1 MGPRMISKR
10 WAHGLV
16 STLSIAGLAAC
27 GGGGDAPPATNQAPM
42 AAIVAPAEGATF
54 KAGDT
59 ISFSGTARDVED
71 GDLAG
76 AQLTWWAELH
86 HDIHSHPFVPE
97 TAGSTG
103 QAAIPTQGE
112 TDENIFYRFHLRATD
127 SAGLTSVV
135 TRDILPLKSQVTV
148 ATLPSGLA
156 LTLDGQPITGPATF
170 TGVVGIERTLGAA
183 ATQDLNG
190 RRYRFANWSHGMA
203 ATHTLATPASDT
215 TYIATYTD
223 VGAAGNAP
231 PAVSLTAPARG
242 SNGSLGVAINLAASA
257 SDADGSIGGVEFFEN
272 GVKIGATDS
281 TAPYGLSWTPAS
293 LGVRSLTARAT
304 DSQGA
309 TTTSTAV
316 TVTITAAPS
325 ADTQAPVVALT
336 APADLQANLSGSVT
350 LSATANDNVGV
361 SGVEFQVDGEQVGAI
376 DTSAPYSV
384 SVDTTL
390 YASGQHVLRARA
402 RDAAGNLSP
411 WSAATVQFGGS
422 RNQPAGFT
430 RNEGWITGLSSATA
444 MAQAPD
450 GRIFVTQQGG
460 QLRIVQNG
468 ALQGT
473 PFVTLAVD
481 PNGERGLLGV
491 ALHPDFASNRFVY
504 LYYTTTQN
512 GTHNRISR
520 FTADAANPN
529 IADAG
534 SEVPIVDLPAL
545 SGATN
550 HNGGALNFGLDG
562 KLYVAVGD
570 NANSAK
576 APDLNDPFG
585 KMLRFNDDGSIP
597 ADNPYC
603 NTPATLR
610 CAIWARGLRNP
621 FTFAVRASDG
631 RMHINDVGQNTWE
644 EINLGVPGAHYG
656 WPATEGPT
664 SAAGV
669 TAPLFAYDHDA
680 GSATGAGGF
689 FSGCAVAGGAF
700 YPQAGAFPAAY
711 RGSYYFS
718 DYCTPVIG
726 RIDLANGNAA
736 YAFGRV
742 SASPVG
748 MLAGLD
754 GALYVLTRNGI
765 VRFSVP

>member
-1 MGPRMISKR
+1 MISKR
-10 WAHGLV
+10 WTNALALV
-16 STLSIAGLAAC
+16 AAMLMAAAC
-27 GGGGDAPPATNQAPM
+27 GGGSDAPPTANQAP
-42 AAIVAPAEGATF
+42 VAVIATPAEGATF

-59 ISFSGTARDVED
+59 IVFSGSASDVED

-86 HDIHSHPFVPE
+86 HDAHSHPFVPE
-97 TAGSTG
+97 TAGASG
-103 QAAIPTQGE
+103 QATIPTQGE
-112 TDENIFYRFHLRATD
+112 TDDNIFYRFHLRATD
-127 SAGLTSVV
+127 RAGSSSVV
-135 TRDILPLKSQVTV
+135 TRDILPQKSQLTIRSE
-148 ATLPSGLA
+148 PDGLA
-156 LTLDGQPITGPATF
+156 LTLDGQALTGPTTV

-183 ATQDLNG
+183 ATQQLNG
-190 RRYRFANWSHGMA
+190 RRYQFANWSHGMA

-215 TYIATYTD
+215 TYTATYTD

-231 PAVSLTAPARG
+231 PAVSLTAPASGG
-242 SNGSLGVAINLAASA
+242 SGSLGVAINLTASA
-257 SDADGSIGGVEFFEN
+257 SDADGSISGVEFFEN
-272 GVKIGATDS
+272 GVKIGSTDTS
-281 TAPYGLSWTPAS
+281 APYGLSWTPAT

-304 DSQGA
+304 DNQGA
-309 TTTSTAV
+309 SSTSSVV
-316 TVTITAAPS
+316 TLTIAAAS
-325 ADTQAPVVALT
+325 ADTQPPLVALT
-336 APADLQANLSGSVT
+336 APADLQANLSGSIT
-350 LSATANDNVGV
+350 LSATASDNVGV
-361 SGVEFQVDGEQVGAI
+361 SGVEFQVDGVQLGAI
-376 DTSAPYSV
+376 DTSAPYSL
-384 SVDTTL
+384 SLDTTM

-411 WSAATVQFGGS
+411 WSTATVQFGGS

-430 RNEGWITGLSSATA
+430 RNESWITGLSSATA

-450 GRIFVTQQGG
+450 GRMFVTQQGG

-468 ALQGT
+468 ALLGT

-520 FTADAANPN
+520 FTADAVNPN
-529 IADAG
+529 VVEAG

-597 ADNPYC
+597 ADNPFC

-656 WPATEGPT
+656 WPASEGPT
-664 SAAGV
+664 SASGV

-680 GSATGAGGF
+680 GSAAGVGGF
-689 FSGCAVAGGAF
+689 FSGCAITGGTF
-700 YPQAGAFPAAY
+700 YPQAGSFPAAY
-711 RGSYYFS
+711 RGSYFFS
-718 DYCTPVIG
+718 DYCTSVIG

-742 SASPVG
+742 TAAPVG
-748 MLAGLD
+748 MLVGLD
-754 GALYVLTRNGI
+754 GALCVLTRSGI
-765 VRFSVP
+765 VRFSTP